1 MPPPD
6 AAASVSIVLA
16 TFNRATMLRAAL
28 DSALAQDHADLE
40 VLVMDDGSSDETP
53 AVLAEYAARVP
64 AERLRVERHDNMG
77 QARTLNRGY
86 ALARGEWVGYLS
98 DDDLLAPG
106 LVSAL
111 LAALAATP
119 GAVAAYPAYRLI
131 DADDA
136 IIDTWRPLPYTPATA
151 LTRHD
156 TIIGPGGLVRRDV
169 LEATGA
175 WDPAH
180 RWMGDLPLWMAVGRE
195 GPVVRVDA
203 PLASWRQHA
212 GGATSTGGVARAK
225 EHLRLWRAGVAA
237 VPEVAGSPAL
247 RAEALRN
254 ACLTAAWFA
263 GHTELAP
270 GVPLTSVDQDRPR
283 ISAWA
288 SGQDPAAPAFDG
300 ALADRVATSLRELGR
315 LTVELATVR
324 RGTPAPAGGPEALA
338 AAEARLEA
346 LGAFSDGDELAPG
359 ADRTALGFAL
369 VEAAVRCGELIDP
382 ATARFLAP
390 DRETAGEI
398 VAELGALVHL
408 SVSGPEHGAGFGAAI
423 EAEIARR
430 RDDIAA
436 AERSRGLE
444 ATLESPLPA
453 HLPEDRGTA
462 VFCAGTCRHR
472 DAEIATLEVA
482 VNGVRHP
489 VPAVR
494 MPRPDLAD
502 ADPDGYRS
510 GFWTVVPLPAGA
522 AGERIALDAVATLG
536 DGTEAVARLGV
547 VEVVAPPAPPPCPDV
562 PACREPGLIAV
573 CMATYEPDAALLARP
588 DRVAAGADR
597 RALDLPDQ
605 RRRSSARGLRA
616 DRGGW
621 SAATR
626 ASSSPRSPRA
636 AGFYRNFERALA
648 HGPAPR
654 PS

>member
-1 MPPPD
+1 M
-6 AAASVSIVLA
+6 
-16 TFNRATMLRAAL
+16 
-28 DSALAQDHADLE
+28 
-40 VLVMDDGSSDETP
+40 
-53 AVLAEYAARVP
+53 
-64 AERLRVERHDNMG
+64 
-77 QARTLNRGY
+77 
-86 ALARGEWVGYLS
+86 GYLS

-175 WDPAH
+175 GDPAH

-203 PLASWRQHA
+203 PWPRGASTPAAPR
-212 GGATSTGGVARAK
+212 ARAAWPAP
-225 EHLRLWRAGVAA
+225 RSTCGWRRARVAA

-254 ACLTAAWFA
+254 ACSTAAWFA
-263 GHTELAP
+263 GSHPAAP

-300 ALADRVATSLRELGR
+300 ALADRVATALRELGR
-315 LTVELATVR
+315 LTVELARVR

-346 LGAFSDGDELAPG
+346 LGAFSSDGDELAPG

-390 DRETAGEI
+390 DRETAGAIED
-398 VAELGALVHL
+398 ELAALVHL

-430 RDDIAA
+430 REDIAA

-453 HLPEDRGTA
+453 HLPADRGTA

-482 VNGVRHP
+482 VDGVRHP

-510 GFWTVVPLPAGA
+510 GS
-522 AGERIALDAVATLG
+522 LDLSFPS
-536 DGTEAVARLGV
+536 
-547 VEVVAPPAPPPCPDV
+547 PPAPPASGSRSTPWPRWATA
-562 PACREPGLIAV
+562 PRRWPGSASS
-573 CMATYEPDAALLARP
+573 RSS
-588 DRVAAGADR
+588 
-597 RALDLPDQ
+597 
-605 RRRSSARGLRA
+605 RRR
-616 DRGGW
+616 
-621 SAATR
+621 
-626 ASSSPRSPRA
+626 
-636 AGFYRNFERALA
+636 
-648 HGPAPR
+648 PR
-654 PS
+654 PTAPTSPPAASRA